1 MNRIHTPDIVILLET
16 KNKSSRYSFL
26 KKKLNLEFMHVVEPR
41 GIGGGLCVMWRD
53 ASQVVWI
60 KSREFMIEAEI
71 WDECKQSAWH
81 LFAIYASTDEKKR
94 RDQWMS
100 LSQRISR
107 VGERCLLIGDFND
120 ILSNDEKEGG
130 KYRSVASLRDFREFV
145 ARNDLMDLGYEGY
158 PFTWRNN
165 RDLGPIQ
172 QRLDRGLASMGW
184 QQLYPDTKIRH
195 MVLEGSDHAMLGL
208 TTEKDRIWKGKRFM
222 YEERWS
228 KQPECR
234 ELVGEVWQVNYNG
247 SHGYR
252 LSEKLK
258 TLGKSLKVWYK
269 GRARNSKQAIDRLK
283 GEIRSAYMSNNFAT
297 TEVQLKEKE
306 LREAHKEEESFWRSK
321 SRVQWLKEG
330 DKNTKFF
337 HAQTIKRRRYNQIR
351 GVEDADGIW
360 REGQSEVASIAVR
373 YFSTLFQAGLPC
385 QLEHIVDCMEPRVT
399 LEDNQMLIG
408 PITDREIQEAA
419 FQIPASRAPGP
430 DGFPGSFYHDHW
442 EVVGQDVVNMIK
454 AFWHSGKLLRN
465 LNHTNLAL
473 IPKVACPKNM
483 KQFRPIALCNVG
495 YKILAKVLT
504 NRLKRVM
511 PNVICDNQSAFVAG
525 KQIQDNILVVHEIL
539 HSLMHQS
546 KADTMGMAIKLD
558 MAKAYDR
565 VEWDFLLAMMSKL
578 GFDQRFCDRIKECI
592 STVSLSI
599 LLNGNPTGYIKPQRG
614 LRQGDPLSPY
624 LFLLCTEGFSALLRT
639 GLEHGTLHGIRV
651 SPTGRP
657 ISHLFFADDSVLF
670 CNASAED
677 ARGVSDILRTYAA
690 GSGQEINLTKS
701 SIMFSPKTKKRVKKE
716 IVHILNIQCRDGFG
730 KYLGLQA
737 DFGMS
742 KKAVFEEVRERIES
756 RMAGWAEQFL
766 SQAGKEILIK
776 AVAMAMPNYAMSC
789 FKLPIGVCKDIEKAV
804 RNYWWRGSGCKKG
817 IHWVA
822 WEKLRSQ
829 KRNGGIG
836 FKDFQCFNLALLA
849 KIGWRI
855 TLQPDSL
862 LANVLREKYFPGKT
876 FGEANGGRGTS
887 WGWKGILEARKVLVR
902 GIRWRVGDG
911 TCINI
916 RKDPWF
922 PKPSTFK
929 ARVNEGLQASMVS
942 DLIDPENREWKID
955 IVNGGFLKEDV
966 SSILS
971 IPLSKHGMSDRLV
984 WHYSKNGEYTVRT
997 GYGIAMGL
1005 MENGDLG
1012 KKGRGMPSSA
1022 SSLTHVWNKIWKLEV
1037 PNKMKFFIWKCC
1049 NNALAVRRNLKRRN
1063 MRVDNICEGCMQPDE
1078 TENHL
1083 FFRCEIS
1090 HIFWFCSPLQLNSF
1104 ELEGTDF
1111 LASWGS
1117 FCGRVKGK
1125 ENEMELMQ
1133 EFLFGLWRLWKNRND
1148 LIFKGVSHHPL
1159 DILGLWTRNLG
1170 EFRAAGTQRT
1180 TSTQPNAGQPS
1191 LVLARRSGL
1200 WRKPGFGTIKVN
1212 TDAAWHKETLLAGV
1226 GWVAR
1231 DFAGLLQAAGGS
1243 GGRLCH
1249 SAAAAEMV
1257 AIRSALEFCVR
1268 CGLSSVAIE
1277 SDAKNIIQ
1285 MLRNETTPDF
1295 SLECIFGDIV
1305 TLARGL
1311 ESITYEFVSRESN
1324 RAAHSVAR
1332 YVFQEGK
1339 DFVWDHIGPEFLF
1352 NILAQ
1357 DIRL

>member
-1 MNRIHTPDIVILLET
+1 MRKDGV
-16 KNKSSRYSFL
+16 S
-26 KKKLNLEFMHVVEPR
+26 NLSA
-41 GIGGGLCVMWRD
+41 GIWWG
-53 ASQVVWI
+53 
-60 KSREFMIEAEI
+60 
-71 WDECKQSAWH
+71 
-81 LFAIYASTDEKKR
+81 
-94 RDQWMS
+94 
-100 LSQRISR
+100 
-107 VGERCLLIGDFND
+107 
-120 ILSNDEKEGG
+120 KE
-130 KYRSVASLRDFREFV
+130 
-145 ARNDLMDLGYEGY
+145 
-158 PFTWRNN
+158 
-165 RDLGPIQ
+165 
-172 QRLDRGLASMGW
+172 
-184 QQLYPDTKIRH
+184 
-195 MVLEGSDHAMLGL
+195 
-208 TTEKDRIWKGKRFM
+208 
-222 YEERWS
+222 
-228 KQPECR
+228 
-234 ELVGEVWQVNYNG
+234 WQVNYNG

-258 TLGKSLKVWYK
+258 ALGKSLKVWYK

-337 HAQTIKRRRYNQIR
+337 HAQTMKRRRYNQIR
-351 GVEDADGIW
+351 GMEDADGIW
-360 REGQSEVASIAVR
+360 REDQSEVASIAVG

-385 QLEHIVDCMEPRVT
+385 QLENIVYCMEPRVT
-399 LEDNQMLIG
+399 LEDNQMLTG

-419 FQIPASRAPGP
+419 FQIPASRAPRP
-430 DGFPGSFYHDHW
+430 DGFP
-442 EVVGQDVVNMIK
+442 
-454 AFWHSGKLLRN
+454 
-465 LNHTNLAL
+465 
-473 IPKVACPKNM
+473 VACPKNM
-483 KQFRPIALCNVG
+483 KQFRPIALCNVS

-546 KADTMGMAIKLD
+546 KADTMGMAVKLD

-565 VEWDFLLAMMSKL
+565 VEWDFLLAMMSWV
-578 GFDQRFCDRIKECI
+578 
-592 STVSLSI
+592 ST
-599 LLNGNPTGYIKPQRG
+599 R
-614 LRQGDPLSPY
+614 
-624 LFLLCTEGFSALLRT
+624 

-677 ARGVSDILRTYAA
+677 ARG
-690 GSGQEINLTKS
+690 
-701 SIMFSPKTKKRVKKE
+701 
-716 IVHILNIQCRDGFG
+716 
-730 KYLGLQA
+730 A
-737 DFGMS
+737 DFGIS

-804 RNYWWRGSGCKKG
+804 RNYWWRGSGCRKG

-829 KRNGGIG
+829 KRNGGLG

-876 FGEANGGRGTS
+876 FGEASGGKGTS
-887 WGWKGILEARKVLVR
+887 WGWKCIFEARKVLAK

-942 DLIDPENREWKID
+942 DLIDPENREWKTD
-955 IVNGGFLKEDV
+955 IVKGGFLKEDV

-971 IPLSKHGMSDRLV
+971 IPLSKHGMRDRLV

-997 GYGIAMGL
+997 GYGVALGL

-1022 SSLTHVWNKIWKLEV
+1022 PSLTHVWNKIWKFEV

-1049 NNALAVRRNLKRRN
+1049 NNALAVRRNLKRRS
-1063 MRVDNICEGCMQPDE
+1063 MKVDNICEGCMQPDE
-1078 TENHL
+1078 TDNHL

-1090 HIFWFCSPLQLNSF
+1090 HIFWFCSHLQLNSF

-1111 LASWGS
+1111 LDSWGS

-1125 ENEMELMQ
+1125 ENEMDLMQ
-1133 EFLFGLWRLWKNRND
+1133 EFVFGLWRLWKNRND
-1148 LIFKGVSHHPL
+1148 LIFKGVSHQPL
-1159 DILGLWTRNLG
+1159 DILGLWTKNLG
-1170 EFRAAGTQRT
+1170 EFWEAGIQRT
-1180 TSTQPNAGQPS
+1180 TSTQPTAGLPS
-1191 LVLARRSGL
+1191 LVPARRSGL
-1200 WRKPGFGTIKVN
+1200 WKKSGFGTIKVN
-1212 TDAAWHKETLLAGV
+1212 TDAAWRKETLYAGM

-1249 SAAAAEMV
+1249 SAAAAEME
-1257 AIRSALEFCVR
+1257 AIRNALEFCVR
-1268 CGLSSVAIE
+1268 CGFNSVAIE

-1311 ESITYEFVSRESN
+1311 ESVTYEFVSRESN
-1324 RAAHSVAR
+1324 RAVHSVAK

-1339 DFVWDHIGPEFLF
+1339 DFEWDHIGPEFLF

-1357 DIRL
+1357 DVDVASSLEVLFLHPGVVSLTGGDAQVVDVLALMLLRLSPHASLYPSHLLYLFLRQMRYLPWKHKMLKMSTREQCQVRTRPKEKTGKKHDMGYSCF